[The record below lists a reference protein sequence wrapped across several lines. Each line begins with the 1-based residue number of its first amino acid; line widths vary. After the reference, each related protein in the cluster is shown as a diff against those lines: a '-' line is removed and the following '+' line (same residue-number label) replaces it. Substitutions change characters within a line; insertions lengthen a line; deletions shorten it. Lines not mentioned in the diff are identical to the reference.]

1 MKIDSLFIITGTT
14 QGLGKELERVFS
26 NNNILTINRKL
37 ITNNINIV
45 LDLSEKNINLDKFN
59 NIIDKYKK
67 IFFISNA
74 SIIKP
79 IKNIRDIINDDLDIS
94 IHTNFINQAK
104 IIMNIV
110 QSNKKYSILN
120 ITSGAAFTSN
130 AELSLYS
137 SSKAAMHRFIE
148 ILKKEEINNP
158 NALYIDN
165 FDPGRMQTEMQ
176 KDLISQKKL
185 NLNIENL
192 KTVEEVAK
200 DIYQILGKY
209 INE

>member
-1 MKIDSLFIITGTT
+1 MKIDILFIITGTT
-14 QGLGKELERVFS
+14 QGLGKELERLFS
-26 NNNILTINRKL
+26 NNNILTLNRKL
-37 ITNNINIV
+37 INNSNMV
-45 LDLSEKNINLDKFN
+45 LDLSEKNINLDEFN
-59 NIIDKYKK
+59 NIIDKYEK

-79 IKNIRDIINDDLDIS
+79 IKNIKDMTNDDLDIS

-104 IIMNIV
+104 IIMKIV

-130 AELSLYS
+130 GELSLYS

-185 NLNIENL
+185 NLNIEELNTGR
-192 KTVEEVAK
+192 KVAE

>member
-1 MKIDSLFIITGTT
+1 MNNILIVITGTT
-14 QGLGKELERVFS
+14 QGLGKELEKIFIK
-26 NNNILTINRKL
+26 NNILTINRKL
-37 ITNNINIV
+37 LNLDSNLI
-45 LDLSEKNINLDKFN
+45 LDLSEKNINLEEFN
-59 NIIDKYKK
+59 NIIDKYEK

-79 IKNIRDIINDDLDIS
+79 IKNIKDITNDDLDIS

-104 IIMNIV
+104 IIMKIV
-110 QSNKKYSILN
+110 QSNKKYYILN

-137 SSKAAMHRFIE
+137 CSKAAMHRFIE
-148 ILKKEEINNP
+148 ILKKEEVNNP
-158 NALYIDN
+158 DALYIDN

-176 KDLISQKKL
+176 KDLISEKKL
-185 NLNIENL
+185 NLDIEKLN
-192 KTVEEVAK
+192 TVKKVAE

>member
-1 MKIDSLFIITGTT
+1 MNNVLIVITGTT
-14 QGLGKELERVFS
+14 QGLGKELERVFI
-26 NNNILTINRKL
+26 NNNILTLNRKSKEH
-37 ITNNINIV
+37 TNNLI
-45 LDLSEKNINLDKFN
+45 LDLSEKNINLDEFN
-59 NIIDKYKK
+59 NIIDKYEK

-74 SIIKP
+74 SIVKP
-79 IKNIRDIINDDLDIS
+79 IKNIKDITNNDLDIS

-104 IIMNIV
+104 IIMKIV

-176 KDLISQKKL
+176 KDLMSQKKL
-185 NLNIENL
+185 NINIENL

>member
-1 MKIDSLFIITGTT
+1 MNNLLIVITGTT
-14 QGLGKELERVFS
+14 QGLGKELKEIFKD
-26 NNNILTINRKL
+26 NNILTLNRKL
-37 ITNNINIV
+37 INNNSNMV
-45 LDLSEKNINLDKFN
+45 LDLSEKNINLEEFN
-59 NIIDKYKK
+59 NIIDKYEK
-67 IFFISNA
+67 IFFIPNA

-79 IKNIRDIINDDLDIS
+79 IKNIKDIINDDLDIS

-104 IIMNIV
+104 IIMKIV

-130 AELSLYS
+130 TELSLYS

-176 KDLISQKKL
+176 KDLISEKKL
-185 NLNIENL
+185 NLDIENL
-192 KTVEEVAK
+192 KTVEEVAE

>member
-1 MKIDSLFIITGTT
+1 MNNLLIIITGTT
-14 QGLGKELERVFS
+14 QGLGKELERVFL

-37 ITNNINIV
+37 INNNSNMV
-45 LDLSEKNINLDKFN
+45 LDLSKKNINLEEFN
-59 NIIDKYKK
+59 NIIDKYEK

-104 IIMNIV
+104 IIMKIV

-130 AELSLYS
+130 TELSLYS

-148 ILKKEEINNP
+148 ILKKEEENNP

-165 FDPGRMQTEMQ
+165 FDPGRMQTDMQ
-176 KDLISQKKL
+176 KNLIKDKKL
-185 NLNIENL
+185 NIDIEILN
-192 KTVEEVAK
+192 TVEKVAEN
-200 DIYQILGKY
+200 IYQILGKY

>member
-14 QGLGKELERVFS
+14 QGLGKELERLFS

-37 ITNNINIV
+37 INNSSNMV
-45 LDLSEKNINLDKFN
+45 LDLSEKNINLEEFN
-59 NIIDKYKK
+59 NIIDDYEK

-79 IKNIRDIINDDLDIS
+79 IKNIKDITNDDLDIS

-104 IIMNIV
+104 IIMKIV

-130 AELSLYS
+130 TELSLYS

-158 NALYIDN
+158 DALYIDN
-165 FDPGRMQTEMQ
+165 FDPGRMQTDMQ
-176 KDLISQKKL
+176 RNLISEKKL
-185 NLNIENL
+185 NLDIENL
-192 KTVEEVAK
+192 KTVEEVAE

>member
-1 MKIDSLFIITGTT
+1 MKQNILIIITGTT
-14 QGLGKELERVFS
+14 RGLGKALKTIFRMYTVLS
-26 NNNILTINRKL
+26 INRKE
-37 ITNNINIV
+37 IDKNDIYI
-45 LDLSEKNINLDKFN
+45 DLSEKDINLEKFN
-59 NIIDKYKK
+59 NIIKNYEK

-79 IKNIRDIINDDLDIS
+79 IKNIKDLTNDELDIS
-94 IHTNFINQAK
+94 LYTNFLNQAK
-104 IIMNIV
+104 IIMQIV
-110 QSNKKYSILN
+110 KSNKKYSILN

-130 AELSLYS
+130 TKLSLYS

-148 ILKKEEINNP
+148 ILKKEEENNT

-176 KDLISQKKL
+176 KDLITDKKL
-185 NLNIENL
+185 NINIENL
-192 KTVEEVAK
+192 NIVEEVAAN
-200 DIYQILGKY
+200 IYQILGKY

>member
-1 MKIDSLFIITGTT
+1 MNKILIIITGTT
-14 QGLGKELERVFS
+14 RGLGKALK
-26 NNNILTINRKL
+26 NRFQ
-37 ITNNINIV
+37 
-45 LDLSEKNINLDKFN
+45 KFN
-59 NIIDKYKK
+59 VISLNRRKVDKTDICIDFSLKDLDTKIKDSICNYEK

-79 IKNIRDIINDDLDIS
+79 IKKIKDISSDDLDVS

-104 IIMNIV
+104 IIMQIV
-110 QSNKKYSILN
+110 KSNKQYSILN

-130 AELSLYS
+130 TELSLYS

-148 ILKKEEINNP
+148 ILKKEEEEENNA

-176 KDLISQKKL
+176 KDLISEKKL
-185 NLNIENL
+185 NLDIENL
-192 KTVEEVAK
+192 KTVEEVAE

>member
-1 MKIDSLFIITGTT
+1 MNNVLIVITGTS
-14 QGLGKELERVFS
+14 QGLGKELERVFI
-26 NNNILTINRKL
+26 NNNILTINRRL
-37 ITNNINIV
+37 INNSNNIV
-45 LDLSEKNINLDKFN
+45 LDLSKKDINLEKFN
-59 NIIDKYKK
+59 NIIDDYEK

-79 IKNIRDIINDDLDIS
+79 IKNIKDISNDDLDIS
-94 IHTNFINQAK
+94 INTNFINQAK
-104 IIMNIV
+104 IIIQIV
-110 QSNKKYSILN
+110 KSNKKYSILN

-130 AELSLYS
+130 TELSLYS

-148 ILKKEEINNP
+148 ILKKEEANNP

-165 FDPGRMQTEMQ
+165 FDPGRMQTDMQ
-176 KDLISQKKL
+176 KNLISEKKL

-192 KTVEEVAK
+192 NTVAEVVE

>member
-1 MKIDSLFIITGTT
+1 MKIDILFIITGTT
-14 QGLGKELERVFS
+14 QGLGKELERLFS
-26 NNNILTINRKL
+26 NNNILTLNRKL
-37 ITNNINIV
+37 INNSNMV
-45 LDLSEKNINLDKFN
+45 LDLSEKNINLDEFN
-59 NIIDKYKK
+59 NIIDKYEK

-79 IKNIRDIINDDLDIS
+79 IKNIKDMTNDDLDIS

-104 IIMNIV
+104 IIMKIV

-130 AELSLYS
+130 TELSLYS

-185 NLNIENL
+185 NLNIEELNTGR
-192 KTVEEVAK
+192 KVAE

>member
-1 MKIDSLFIITGTT
+1 MKIDILFIITGTT
-14 QGLGKELERVFS
+14 QGLGKELERLFS
-26 NNNILTINRKL
+26 NNNILTLNRKL
-37 ITNNINIV
+37 INNSNMV
-45 LDLSEKNINLDKFN
+45 LDLSEKNINLDEFN
-59 NIIDKYKK
+59 NIIDKYEK

-79 IKNIRDIINDDLDIS
+79 IKNIRYITNDDLDIS

-104 IIMNIV
+104 IIMKIV

-130 AELSLYS
+130 TELSLYS

-176 KDLISQKKL
+176 KDLISEKKL

>member
-1 MKIDSLFIITGTT
+1 MNDLLIVITGTT
-14 QGLGKELERVFS
+14 QGLGKELERMFI

-37 ITNNINIV
+37 INNSSNNMV
-45 LDLSEKNINLDKFN
+45 LDLSKKNIDLGKFN
-59 NIIDKYKK
+59 SIIKDYAK

-79 IKNIRDIINDDLDIS
+79 IKNIRNITNDDLDIS

-104 IIMNIV
+104 IIMKIV
-110 QSNKKYSILN
+110 QSNKKYFILN

-137 SSKAAMHRFIE
+137 SSKAAMNRFIE

-176 KDLISQKKL
+176 KDLISEKKL

>member
-1 MKIDSLFIITGTT
+1 MKIDILFIITGTT
-14 QGLGKELERVFS
+14 QGLGKELERLFS
-26 NNNILTINRKL
+26 NNNILTLNRKL
-37 ITNNINIV
+37 INNSNMV
-45 LDLSEKNINLDKFN
+45 LDLSEKNINLDEFN
-59 NIIDKYKK
+59 NIIDKYEK

-79 IKNIRDIINDDLDIS
+79 IKNIRDITNDDLDIS

-104 IIMNIV
+104 IIMKIV

-130 AELSLYS
+130 TELSLYS

-176 KDLISQKKL
+176 KDLISEKKL
-185 NLNIENL
+185 NLNIEELNTGR
-192 KTVEEVAK
+192 KVAE

>member
-1 MKIDSLFIITGTT
+1 MKIDILFIITGTT
-14 QGLGKELERVFS
+14 QGLGKELERLFS
-26 NNNILTINRKL
+26 NNNILTLNRKL
-37 ITNNINIV
+37 INNSNMV
-45 LDLSEKNINLDKFN
+45 LDLSEKNINLDEFN
-59 NIIDKYKK
+59 NIIDKYEK

-79 IKNIRDIINDDLDIS
+79 IKNIRYITNDDLDIS

-104 IIMNIV
+104 IIMKIV

-130 AELSLYS
+130 TELSLYS

-176 KDLISQKKL
+176 KDLISEKKL
-185 NLNIENL
+185 NLDIENL
-192 KTVEEVAK
+192 KTVEEVAE

>member
-1 MKIDSLFIITGTT
+1 MKIDILFIITGTT
-14 QGLGKELERVFS
+14 QGLGKELERLFS
-26 NNNILTINRKL
+26 NNNILTLNRKL
-37 ITNNINIV
+37 INNSNMV
-45 LDLSEKNINLDKFN
+45 LDLSEKNINLDEFN
-59 NIIDKYKK
+59 NIIDDYEK

-79 IKNIRDIINDDLDIS
+79 IKNIRDITNDDLDIS

-104 IIMNIV
+104 IIMKIV

-130 AELSLYS
+130 TELSLYS

-176 KDLISQKKL
+176 KDLISEKKL
-185 NLNIENL
+185 NLNIEELNTGR
-192 KTVEEVAK
+192 KVAE

>member
-1 MKIDSLFIITGTT
+1 MKQNILIIITGTT
-14 QGLGKELERVFS
+14 RGLGKALKTIFRMYTVLS
-26 NNNILTINRKL
+26 INRKE
-37 ITNNINIV
+37 IDKNDIYI
-45 LDLSEKNINLDKFN
+45 DLSEKDINLEKFN
-59 NIIDKYKK
+59 NIIKDYEK

-79 IKNIRDIINDDLDIS
+79 IKNIKDLTNDELDIS
-94 IHTNFINQAK
+94 LYTNFLNQAK
-104 IIMNIV
+104 IIMQIAK
-110 QSNKKYSILN
+110 SNKKYSILN

-130 AELSLYS
+130 TKLSLYS

-148 ILKKEEINNP
+148 ILKKEEENNT

-176 KDLISQKKL
+176 KDLITDKKL
-185 NLNIENL
+185 NINIENL
-192 KTVEEVAK
+192 NIVEEVAAN
-200 DIYQILGKY
+200 IYQILGKY

>member
-1 MKIDSLFIITGTT
+1 MKIDILFIITGTT
-14 QGLGKELERVFS
+14 QGLGKELERLFS
-26 NNNILTINRKL
+26 NNNILTLNRKL
-37 ITNNINIV
+37 INNSNMV
-45 LDLSEKNINLDKFN
+45 LDLSEKNINLDEFN
-59 NIIDKYKK
+59 NIIDKYEK

-79 IKNIRDIINDDLDIS
+79 IKNIRYITNDDLDIS

-104 IIMNIV
+104 IIMKIV

-130 AELSLYS
+130 TELSLYS

-176 KDLISQKKL
+176 KDLISEKKL
-185 NLNIENL
+185 NLNIEELNTGR
-192 KTVEEVAK
+192 KVAE

>member
-1 MKIDSLFIITGTT
+1 MKIDILFIITGTT
-14 QGLGKELERVFS
+14 QGLGKELERLFS
-26 NNNILTINRKL
+26 NNNILTLNRKL
-37 ITNNINIV
+37 INNSNMV
-45 LDLSEKNINLDKFN
+45 LDLSEKNINLDEFN
-59 NIIDKYKK
+59 NIIDKYEK

-79 IKNIRDIINDDLDIS
+79 IKNIRYITNDDLDIS

-104 IIMNIV
+104 IIMKIV

-130 AELSLYS
+130 TELSLYS

-185 NLNIENL
+185 NLNIEELNTGR
-192 KTVEEVAK
+192 KVAE

>member
-1 MKIDSLFIITGTT
+1 MKIDILFIITGTT
-14 QGLGKELERVFS
+14 QGLGKELERLFS
-26 NNNILTINRKL
+26 NNNILTLNRKL
-37 ITNNINIV
+37 INNSNMV
-45 LDLSEKNINLDKFN
+45 LDLSEKNINLDEFN
-59 NIIDKYKK
+59 NIIDKYEK

-79 IKNIRDIINDDLDIS
+79 IKNIRYITNDDLDIS

-104 IIMNIV
+104 IIMKIV

-130 AELSLYS
+130 TELSLYS

-176 KDLISQKKL
+176 KDLINEKKL
-185 NLNIENL
+185 NLNIEELNTGR
-192 KTVEEVAK
+192 KVAE